1 MKMAW
6 VILPLCVGGLSFVAW
21 SAQES
26 SAKPAPAQPAP
37 AQQKPSQHA
46 QWRQRL
52 SDPDLDMRLRSFE
65 ALRLELPQQPDLRGM
80 LEGFEREG
88 GELGWTSKLLLREP
102 QPSPW
107 RMRARAGFEDLEQRM
122 QELERSLGDLDRMF
136 GGMRRPGWL
145 DFDFDVDTQ
154 AVPPPLPRSQS
165 PQPQPQTQTQTRSNT
180 ESMRMQ
186 VTPDGVEIEV
196 RTNKDG
202 REEVKQY
209 KGRSLEELREQHPEL
224 RNRLSPLPMP
234 ADRVLPPARARES
247 DAPRAEGLRTDVLGV
262 YSQKLDPEQSKALGL
277 PPEQGLFV
285 ERVEPGTIAQVVGL
299 MRGDTLVAI
308 NSQPIY
314 AVEDVRRI
322 LQERAGDQELVIE
335 IIGAGSSD
343 PQAGRRTLR
352 WTPREPQAP
361 QSPREPQAPVQP
373 KPLKKG

>member
-37 AQQKPSQHA
+37 VQQEPAQHA

-52 SDPDLDMRLRSFE
+52 SIPDLDERLKSFE
-65 ALRLELPQQPDLRGM
+65 ALRLELPRQPELRDM
-80 LEGFEREG
+80 LERFEQEG

-107 RMRARAGFEDLEQRM
+107 RMRARAGFEELEQRM
-122 QELERSLGDLDRMF
+122 QELERNLGDLDRMF
-136 GGMRRPGWL
+136 GGMRRPDWL
-145 DFDFDVDTQ
+145 DFDFEFDTQ
-154 AVPPPLPRSQS
+154 AVPPPLPRSQTQA
-165 PQPQPQTQTQTRSNT
+165 PQSQTRSDS

-224 RNRLSPLPMP
+224 RNRLSPLPTP
-234 ADRVLPPARARES
+234 PDRVLPPARSRES
-247 DAPRAEGLRTDVLGV
+247 DAPRAQTLRTDVLGV
-262 YSQKLDPEQSKALGL
+262 YSQKLDPDQSKALGL
-277 PPEQGLFV
+277 PPEQGLSI
-285 ERVEPGTIAQVVGL
+285 ERVEPGTIAQVIGL

-314 AVEDVRRI
+314 AVDDVRRI

-335 IIGAGSSD
+335 IIAAGSGD

-373 KPLKKG
+373 KPLKKV